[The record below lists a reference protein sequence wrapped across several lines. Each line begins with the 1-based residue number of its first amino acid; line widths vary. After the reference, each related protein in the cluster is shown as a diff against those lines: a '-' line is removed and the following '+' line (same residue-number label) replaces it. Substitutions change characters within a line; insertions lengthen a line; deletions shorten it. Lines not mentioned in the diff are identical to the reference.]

1 MVGVLRQYSNMSKLD
16 KLLERLCRRPKD
28 FTWEELEKLLVA
40 CGYELLKSGTT
51 GGSRRKFYKASSAEV
66 LDLHKPHPGNILKPY
81 QLDLVIEKLNL
92 CQPPTP

>member
-1 MVGVLRQYSNMSKLD
+1 MSKLD
-16 KLLERLCRRPKD
+16 KLTERLCRRPKD

-40 CGYELLKSGTT
+40 YGFELLKGGKT
-51 GGSRRKFYKASSAEV
+51 GGSRRKFYNTSSAEV

-92 CQPPTP
+92 CQPPTTV